1 MKADFKN
8 KWALINDL
16 LKDHT
21 AGHSEFQIKNFIVG
35 SEAHPWHRYKQCLRE
50 IAGRKESIE
59 LGEQEIRY
67 MEEDIGRLKKWD
79 KFNPFFRKKRSR
91 MLAILLAKRKAGLKS
106 ITNNVRELERFVQA
120 AVAIRKS
127 SGFEKLSIEKKRY
140 LEAEAWRE
148 KAKFML
154 CMDLFCTG
162 RPTKQTIE
170 FIYKLPREAKRELLM
185 EVDPSNQKKII
196 EYLIE

>member
-1 MKADFKN
+1 MTKID
-8 KWALINDL
+8 ALLMDYEPG
-16 LKDHT
+16 HT
-21 AGHSEFQIKNFIVG
+21 PFQIKNFIVG
-35 SEAHPWHRYKQCLRE
+35 AEVHPWHRYKQCLRE
-50 IAGRKESIE
+50 IAGRRESIE
-59 LGEQEIRY
+59 SGTKTIKRLEAR
-67 MEEDIGRLKKWD
+67 IGRLR
-79 KFNPFFRKKRSR
+79 RKIFKT
-91 MLAILLAKRKAGLKS
+91 RKARYEAEDLIEQKLKL
-106 ITNNVRELERFVQA
+106 VRKMQNIAREM
-120 AVAIRKS
+120 
-127 SGFEKLSIEKKRY
+127 SGFAREAISIKSRHNFGQLSIEQKKI
-140 LEAEAWRE
+140 LEFEAWRE